1 MHKNCIYLK
10 LSIATRNLLH
20 IVSVLQRRMGTLGSV
35 CILPS
40 VPISVC
46 VCWTVRYLYWVLQ
59 LIHVMDFK
67 QEQVQCFLAEAF
79 TFRMAA
85 RHCHPPNSRQMLH
98 EFLGAS
104 MLLFGNKKKQLLQ
117 LKYLTLFA
125 IAVFIISY
133 ELLLQKPRGLVV
145 LGLINEQTSEV

>member
-1 MHKNCIYLK
+1 
-10 LSIATRNLLH
+10 
-20 IVSVLQRRMGTLGSV
+20 
-35 CILPS
+35 
-40 VPISVC
+40 
-46 VCWTVRYLYWVLQ
+46 
-59 LIHVMDFK
+59 
-67 QEQVQCFLAEAF
+67 
-79 TFRMAA
+79 
-85 RHCHPPNSRQMLH
+85 
-98 EFLGAS
+98 